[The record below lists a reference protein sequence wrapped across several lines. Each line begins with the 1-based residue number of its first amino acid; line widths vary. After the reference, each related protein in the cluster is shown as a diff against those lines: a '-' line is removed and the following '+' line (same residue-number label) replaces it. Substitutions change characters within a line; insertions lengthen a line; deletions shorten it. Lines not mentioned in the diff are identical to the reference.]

1 MKLTKHARIRQR
13 QRGIPELCLN
23 IIQEHGRCERAPG
36 GATKVSFGK
45 REYQRTVE
53 QLKRVI
59 QMLDKAKGGTII
71 IADDGD
77 VLTVYK
83 KS

>member
-1 MKLTKHARIRQR
+1 MKLTKHAQARQR
-13 QRGIPELCLN
+13 QRGIPNFCLD
-23 IIQEHGRCERAPG
+23 IIQQHGRCERAPG

-45 REYQRTVE
+45 REYQRTIE
-53 QLKRVI
+53 QLKGLI